1 MTISDYQI
9 RTVIR
14 AYMRNMRVRVES
26 ATDDPTAELP
36 EDRVVISQD
45 AVRKR
50 FFGRIGERVAE
61 KLRGREQE

>member
-1 MTISDYQI
+1 MTRRRSSLRI
-9 RTVIR
+9 
-14 AYMRNMRVRVES
+14 
-26 ATDDPTAELP
+26 
-36 EDRVVISQD
+36 VVISQD